1 MVRPYLSQSCLSAV
15 IMALP
20 QTPVFMRLELC
31 DLSWKH
37 ILYAFYA
44 SVFTLMCSTLRG
56 GSVKESAPFSL
67 RKSVKAFAVTH

>member
-1 MVRPYLSQSCLSAV
+1 MVRPYPSQICLRAV

-20 QTPVFMRLELC
+20 QTSVFRRLELC
-31 DLSWKH
+31 DLSWEH
-37 ILYAFYA
+37 ILYALYA
-44 SVFTLMCSTLRG
+44 SAFTLMCSTLRG